1 MLNIYYGRESV
12 DKEKFIFETIAGR
25 GFSAASPVIV
35 LVPDQY
41 TLEAERQALR
51 IMDKEAL
58 IGLDV
63 TGISRLEHN
72 VIADLGQNGV
82 RFIDKYGRQ
91 MLLTGV
97 LAGLKDDLAVYSGNV
112 RKASFIEMLNDY
124 ISQLKQYDV
133 SPESYKETAY
143 GLPEND
149 ALALKMQDISKVYTA
164 YDERIRGKYTDSE
177 DYVELFLEK
186 ADRSAMLSKAV
197 VWVYG
202 FDSFAPK
209 SLKVL
214 GKLMT
219 ICPEVNVVLTYDE
232 GAADEDLF
240 SLTGRV
246 KDNLIKTAAENDVR
260 VDRIASISQMFPDRR
275 YDIKKSSPEITHLE
289 HELFSVIPHTLENKP
304 GTGTPEG
311 ITVIESANYYNE
323 AESAAAYILHLIR
336 DKGYRYRDI
345 AVVCNDAD
353 TRGAAL
359 EHAFDEYG
367 LPAFVDKKRSISG
380 SGIAVYITAMIT
392 ACTHGMRTQDVFR
405 ALKTGLGVLDQDKTE
420 RLENYAI
427 CYRIDR
433 NLWNRRFTYGHDE
446 YSDEDFD
453 ELEQSRKCIA
463 DLFGKLSAILRKKQ
477 TYSEFLEEFYRFLT
491 EDAMLNC
498 TGVEPDHQYT

>member
-143 GLPEND
+143 DLPEND

-232 GAADEDLF
+232 GAADEDL
-240 SLTGRV
+240 R
-246 KDNLIKTAAENDVR
+246 
-260 VDRIASISQMFPDRR
+260 Q
-275 YDIKKSSPEITHLE
+275 
-289 HELFSVIPHTLENKP
+289 
-304 GTGTPEG
+304 
-311 ITVIESANYYNE
+311 
-323 AESAAAYILHLIR
+323 
-336 DKGYRYRDI
+336 
-345 AVVCNDAD
+345 
-353 TRGAAL
+353 
-359 EHAFDEYG
+359 
-367 LPAFVDKKRSISG
+367 
-380 SGIAVYITAMIT
+380 
-392 ACTHGMRTQDVFR
+392 
-405 ALKTGLGVLDQDKTE
+405 
-420 RLENYAI
+420 
-427 CYRIDR
+427 
-433 NLWNRRFTYGHDE
+433 
-446 YSDEDFD
+446 
-453 ELEQSRKCIA
+453 
-463 DLFGKLSAILRKKQ
+463 
-477 TYSEFLEEFYRFLT
+477 
-491 EDAMLNC
+491 
-498 TGVEPDHQYT
+498 